1 MGHNAVTPA
10 LLVLLH
16 YVADVLVYV
25 ETFRL
30 LLLFET
36 RLLVLLHVFWDVDC
50 RKRIHQVGVEVCC

>member
-1 MGHNAVTPA
+1 VGHDAVATA

-36 RLLVLLHVFWDVDC
+36 GLLVLLHIFRDVDC
-50 RKRIHQVGVEVCC
+50 GKRIHQVGVEVSC